1 MTVSSTTTKNSYSG
15 NGSNDTFAYGF
26 KIFDDDDI
34 TVIIRTDATGTETVK
49 TKTTH
54 YTVTNVGN
62 ASGGNVVFTGGNI
75 PASGETVVLRRTSAQ
90 TQTTDYVANDPFP
103 AATHE
108 DALDKLTFLAQEQ
121 QEELDRAIKISRTN
135 TMTSTEFTVGAT
147 ERANKILAFDSSGE
161 IQVTQ
166 EIGTFRGNWA
176 ASTAYEVRDLV
187 KDTST
192 NNIFIVNTEH
202 TSSGAQPLT
211 TNANSAKYD
220 LIVDAASATTSA
232 TAAASSATA
241 AASSATAAA
250 ASETAAATSE
260 TNAATSATTATTKA
274 SEASTS
280 ATSAASS
287 ATTATTKASEASTS
301 ATNAATSETNA
312 ATSATAAA
320 ASATAAAA
328 SETAAGT
335 SETNAGNSATTATTK
350 ASEAATSATTATT
363 KASEASTSATN
374 AASSETAAASS
385 ATAAAASQT
394 SAAASAASAASAFDN
409 FDDTY
414 LGSKTSN
421 PTVDNDGDAL
431 VAGALYFN
439 STANEM
445 RVYDGANWIAATSAG
460 NVSLILYEY
469 TATSGQTTFSG
480 SDDNSA
486 TLSYTADN
494 LQVVMNGIVLDPS
507 DFTATNGTSVVLAS
521 GAATGSLINIYAFKS
536 FTTADMVSKTNGG
549 TFSGNVTF
557 SGNLT
562 ADGGTIKLDGNYPTG
577 SQNVA
582 MGDTALDDGSLS
594 GNANTAIG
602 HAAMTANTS
611 GSDNV
616 GVGKNALLAN
626 TTGDDNVAVGK
637 NNMDANSTG
646 SNNTALGSGALTS
659 NTTAS
664 NNTAAGYNA
673 LAATTTGHSNAA
685 MGYNALS
692 ANTANASAAFGSS
705 ALAAN
710 TTGSNSAF
718 GYNSLRLNTTGS
730 DNTAV
735 GREALEAN
743 TTASNNTAV
752 GHKALTAN
760 TTGTENT
767 AVGAYAGDSVTTA
780 TESTFLGYQAGEKAT
795 TGTANSF
802 LGRMAGR
809 DTTTG
814 TNNTFVGHNAGLSI
828 STGSKNVVLGSYGG
842 NSGGLDIRTSNNN
855 IVLSDGDGNPRFI
868 VDGNGKSMIGTT
880 SVGSGA
886 LLSIDDT
893 SNTANV
899 SKLGIFGFGASRG
912 YGIVCQPSIDT
923 AATPAR
929 FLNAAGTE
937 VGSISTTASATSFN
951 TSSDYRLKEA
961 VVDMTGATER
971 LKQLNPVR
979 FNFIADADT
988 TIDGFLAHEVQT
1000 VVPEA
1005 IRGTHNEVDDDGNP
1019 VYQGIDQSKLVPLL
1033 VATIQELE
1041 ARIATL
1047 EGAN

>member
-147 ERANKILAFDSSGE
+147 DRANKILAFDSSGE

-250 ASETAAATSE
+250 ASESAAATSE

-320 ASATAAAA
+320 TSATAAAA

-335 SETNAGNSATTATTK
+335 SETNAATSATTATTK
-350 ASEAATSATTATT
+350 ASEAATSATNAATSATTATT

-374 AASSETAAASS
+374 AATS

-394 SAAASAASAASAFDN
+394 AAAASAASAASAFDN

-414 LGSKTSN
+414 LGSFSSD
-421 PTVDNDGDAL
+421 PTVDNDGDPL
-431 VAGALYFN
+431 TQGDLYFN

-460 NVSLILYEY
+460 GVSLILYEY
-469 TATSGQTTFSG
+469 TATAGQTTFSG

-521 GAATGSLINIYAFKS
+521 GAALNDIVNIYAFKS
-536 FTTADMVSKTNGG
+536 FTTADMVSASAGG
-549 TFSGNVTF
+549 TFSGNVTMTADLTVDTNTLKVDSANNRVGIGTASPAVEAHIQTS
-557 SGNLT
+557 SGNPELRIEST
-562 ADGGTIKLDGNYPTG
+562 GANYATVSVKNSSRHYSTQIRTDQSNAYVVRDETGGANRLLIDTNGNVGIGTSPAKDLHVSGGTDTRIRTEESGGSMIDLTVTNSGHFIDSTSTG
-577 SQNVA
+577 DLTVNKI
-582 MGDTALDDGSLS
+582 GS
-594 GNANTAIG
+594 ANMIFK
-602 HAAMTANTS
+602 TANTERMRITSSGEAIMGATSTINSSKFYLKFDRVPNTGMTIENTNGTSATSHIKFQNNNGTVGSVTVS
-611 GSDNV
+611 GS
-616 GVGKNALLAN
+616 
-626 TTGDDNVAVGK
+626 
-637 NNMDANSTG
+637 S
-646 SNNTALGSGALTS
+646 
-659 NTTAS
+659 
-664 NNTAAGYNA
+664 
-673 LAATTTGHSNAA
+673 
-685 MGYNALS
+685 
-692 ANTANASAAFGSS
+692 
-705 ALAAN
+705 
-710 TTGSNSAF
+710 
-718 GYNSLRLNTTGS
+718 
-730 DNTAV
+730 
-735 GREALEAN
+735 
-743 TTASNNTAV
+743 
-752 GHKALTAN
+752 
-760 TTGTENT
+760 
-767 AVGAYAGDSVTTA
+767 
-780 TESTFLGYQAGEKAT
+780 
-795 TGTANSF
+795 
-802 LGRMAGR
+802 
-809 DTTTG
+809 
-814 TNNTFVGHNAGLSI
+814 
-828 STGSKNVVLGSYGG
+828 
-842 NSGGLDIRTSNNN
+842 
-855 IVLSDGDGNPRFI
+855 
-868 VDGNGKSMIGTT
+868 
-880 SVGSGA
+880 
-886 LLSIDDT
+886 
-893 SNTANV
+893 
-899 SKLGIFGFGASRG
+899 
-912 YGIVCQPSIDT
+912 
-923 AATPAR
+923 
-929 FLNAAGTE
+929 
-937 VGSISTTASATSFN
+937 TSFN
-951 TSSDYRLKEA
+951 TSSDHRLKEN
-961 VVDMTGATER
+961 VVDMTGAIDR
-971 LKQLNPVR
+971 VKQLAPKR

-988 TIDGFLAHEVQT
+988 TVDGFLAHEAQT

-1005 IRGTHNEVDDDGNP
+1005 VHGEHNEVDDDGNA
-1019 VYQGIDQSKLVPLL
+1019 VMQGIDQAKLVPLL
-1033 VATIQELE
+1033 TGALKEAIAKIQTLETQRADLE
-1041 ARIATL
+1041 ARVTAL
-1047 EGAN
+1047 ENAE

>member
-62 ASGGNVVFTGGNI
+62 ASGGNVVFTSGNI

-147 ERANKILAFDSSGE
+147 DRANKILAFDSSGE

-192 NNIFIVNTEH
+192 NNIFIVNAAH

-301 ATNAATSETNA
+301 ASNAATSATNA

-320 ASATAAAA
+320 ASETAAAA

-350 ASEAATSATTATT
+350 ASEAATSATNAATSATTATT

-374 AASSETAAASS
+374 AATS
-385 ATAAAASQT
+385 ATAAAASQV

-414 LGSKTSN
+414 LGAKSSN

-431 VAGALYFN
+431 TQGDLYFN
-439 STANEM
+439 TTANEM

-460 NVSLILYEY
+460 GVSLILYEY

-486 TLSYTADN
+486 TLSYTVDN
-494 LQVVMNGIVLDPS
+494 LQVVMNGVILDPS

-521 GAATGSLINIYAFKS
+521 GAAANDLVNIYAFKS
-536 FTTADMVSKTNGG
+536 FTTADMVSKTAGG
-549 TFSGNVTF
+549 TFSGAVGF
-557 SGNLT
+557 SGGITGDVAFDTNTLFVDSSNNRVGVANSSPAT
-562 ADGGTIKLDGNYPTG
+562 ALHVSGGAMLDGITVIGREQTTYDSAGAEVLIDASASTPPLICHVAG
-577 SQNVA
+577 SEKIRFQAAGGISFN
-582 MGDTALDDGSLS
+582 GDTAAANALDDYEEGTFTPTLIATGGSLS
-594 GNANTAIG
+594 VTYGSANGRYTKIGNVVHIAFQLRVNA
-602 HAAMTANTS
+602 HS
-611 GSDNV
+611 GGSNEYRVGGLPFNASNPNSDHV
-616 GVGKNALLAN
+616 GVSTAGLESHPIGSTEQLIQVI
-626 TTGDDNVAVGK
+626 DH
-637 NNMDANSTG
+637 NSTQVRLLKAQ
-646 SNNTALGSGALTS
+646 NNTGWG
-659 NTTAS
+659 
-664 NNTAAGYNA
+664 GY
-673 LAATTTGHSNAA
+673 TP
-685 MGYNALS
+685 
-692 ANTANASAAFGSS
+692 SS
-705 ALAAN
+705 
-710 TTGSNSAF
+710 SM
-718 GYNSLRLNTTGS
+718 
-730 DNTAV
+730 
-735 GREALEAN
+735 
-743 TTASNNTAV
+743 
-752 GHKALTAN
+752 
-760 TTGTENT
+760 
-767 AVGAYAGDSVTTA
+767 SV
-780 TESTFLGYQAGEKAT
+780 FM
-795 TGTANSF
+795 SF
-802 LGRMAGR
+802 
-809 DTTTG
+809 T
-814 TNNTFVGHNAGLSI
+814 
-828 STGSKNVVLGSYGG
+828 Y
-842 NSGGLDIRTSNNN
+842 
-855 IVLSDGDGNPRFI
+855 
-868 VDGNGKSMIGTT
+868 
-880 SVGSGA
+880 
-886 LLSIDDT
+886 
-893 SNTANV
+893 
-899 SKLGIFGFGASRG
+899 
-912 YGIVCQPSIDT
+912 
-923 AATPAR
+923 
-929 FLNAAGTE
+929 
-937 VGSISTTASATSFN
+937 
-951 TSSDYRLKEA
+951 
-961 VVDMTGATER
+961 
-971 LKQLNPVR
+971 PV
-979 FNFIADADT
+979 A
-988 TIDGFLAHEVQT
+988 
-1000 VVPEA
+1000 
-1005 IRGTHNEVDDDGNP
+1005 
-1019 VYQGIDQSKLVPLL
+1019 
-1033 VATIQELE
+1033 
-1041 ARIATL
+1041 
-1047 EGAN
+1047 